1 MNSYYDWKSTIY
13 QTCDEMI
20 ERNPENKGSIKMFGL
35 LGSILVDLFNKENKE
50 NKDIYNK
57 DNENEKKEE
66 KEEKIDE
73 NDIRKN
79 ECSICLQTMKIEISL
94 PCGHVKFHK
103 KCISNMIT
111 MKCPIC
117 RAPFNKIT
125 NLYV

>member
-35 LGSILVDLFNKENKE
+35 LGSILVDLFNPSDKDKDNNKE
-50 NKDIYNK
+50 NN
-57 DNENEKKEE
+57 NEENE
-66 KEEKIDE
+66 E
-73 NDIRKN
+73 NEDIRKN
-79 ECSICLQTMKIEISL
+79 ECSICLQPMKIEISL

-117 RAPFNKIT
+117 RTPFNKIT
-125 NLYV
+125 NLYF